1 MNMQPTEPRNVD
13 FAAIKSRQHAAWGSG
28 DYAIVGTTVQIVGET
43 LCEAVDL
50 RAGERVLDVAAGN
63 GNATLAAARRFAE
76 VVSTDYVGALLE
88 RGRERAKADR
98 LPVTFLEADAENLP
112 FETGSFDVVLSTFGV
127 MFAPDHETAASELVR
142 VCRRG
147 GRIGLANWTP
157 ESFVGRLFKL
167 IGQYVPPAPGVRSP
181 ALWGTKTYLGG
192 LVGAHA
198 SVAVESRIFVFRYR
212 SPEHFIEIFRNYYGP
227 VVKAFA
233 ALDEAARAALEKDL
247 HALIDEFNL
256 AEDGTAVIPSDYLEA
271 IVTKAR

>member
-1 MNMQPTEPRNVD
+1 MNIQTPSVID
-13 FAAIKSRQHAAWGSG
+13 LAAVKSRQQAAWSSG

-76 VVSTDYVGALLE
+76 VVSTDYVAALLE
-88 RGRERAKADR
+88 RGRERARADR

-127 MFAPDHETAASELVR
+127 MFAPDHGKAASELVR

-157 ESFVGRLFKL
+157 ESFIGRLFKL
-167 IGQYVPPAPGVRSP
+167 VGQYVPPAPGVRSP
-181 ALWGTKTYLGG
+181 ALWGTKTYLKD
-192 LVGAHA
+192 LVGGEA
-198 SVAVESRIFVFRYR
+198 SVTAESRTFVFRYR
-212 SPEHFIEIFRNYYGP
+212 SPEHWVEIFRLYYGP
-227 VVKAFA
+227 VHKAFA
-233 ALDEAARAALEKDL
+233 AIDPKARTVLERDL
-247 HALIDEFNL
+247 HILIDEFNI
-256 AEDGTAVIPSDYLEA
+256 AEDGTVVIPSEYLEA
-271 IVTKAR
+271 IITKAR